1 MTPGLGAEGGA
12 GSRLLGHPAWVG
24 AGIVPTCQKR
34 RLRFREVKPAVLGPS
49 PGIRQGQDGI
59 PSLST
64 SKRRALSTALCCL
77 PGTQEGSWETEVIGE
92 AFLEEAGLTGG
103 LGRKG
108 IPSSS
113 TV

>member
-1 MTPGLGAEGGA
+1 M
-12 GSRLLGHPAWVG
+12 
-24 AGIVPTCQKR
+24 
-34 RLRFREVKPAVLGPS
+34 KPAVLGPS